1 MEDGDLSPLLL
12 VTGGQNNARDSL
24 DAMRSA
30 TRPTQKSRRLFWAVE
45 SGRLKGVQRVLRL

>member
-12 VTGGQNNARDSL
+12 VTGGHNNARDSL
-24 DAMRSA
+24 DAMCSA
-30 TRPTQKSRRLFWAVE
+30 TRPTQKSRRLFWAVD